1 MRNSVLL
8 MLFILTFLNQSVFA
22 ASFGPRENRLI
33 YEGDKGY
40 ISYRIDNTDNSKVWL
55 VQSWVEDSTEKRTD
69 KFTSV
74 PVTFRVE
81 PLSTFNVRVM
91 KTGALPE
98 DRESIFW
105 IVSNSIP
112 GGEKV
117 EDEKKDDSISAK
129 LSLAYRFK
137 VPMIYRPKS
146 IQGMK
151 SQPELLKW
159 SIGNNGKI
167 KVENPTRFA
176 IQLHNIDINGKIS
189 GGNGISYIILPMS
202 SVTLEAKGGTG
213 TRIKYGIVNDYGAV
227 KDYEGI
233 IK

>member
-1 MRNSVLL
+1 M
-8 MLFILTFLNQSVFA
+8 TFLNQSVFA

-55 VQSWVEDSTEKRTD
+55 VQSWVEDISEKRTD

-81 PLSTFNVRVM
+81 PSSTFSVRVM
-91 KTGALPE
+91 KTGTLPE

-112 GGEKV
+112 GGEKI
-117 EDEKKDDSISAK
+117 EQKKKDDSISAK

-137 VPMIYRPKS
+137 VPMIYRPKAM
-146 IQGMK
+146 QDMK
-151 SQPELLKW
+151 PQPELLKW
-159 SIGNNGKI
+159 SIGSGGKI
-167 KVENPTRFA
+167 KVENSTRFA
-176 IQLHNIDINGKIS
+176 VQLNNINVNGKAFS
-189 GGNGISYIILPMS
+189 GKGISYIIPPLTS
-202 SVTLEAKGGTG
+202 TILEASGRTG